1 MDFIFQK
8 KIMVKILENAD
19 KSGSWCYQYSKWF
32 NKKLINNHKFYRVTL
47 IDNKKKI
54 IRDKNDKIK
63 ILTKLSSFEGTSTLI
78 SLNYLF
84 YEVFPL
90 LEAKLK
96 NFDYEIHVIGKGG
109 LPKNL
114 KKFAKHKNIIIRG
127 FVKDLDQE
135 INCSDI
141 ILFPNPAEIGLRCRI
156 LNAFANY
163 GCCII
168 HKSDAI
174 GIPEIQNF
182 KNCFVGKDAKQISD
196 LTLFAINNRKKRF
209 EIKKNA
215 RETFGAYDSK
225 NSIKP
230 ILEDIKKIIHK

>member
-1 MDFIFQK
+1 M
-8 KIMVKILENAD
+8 
-19 KSGSWCYQYSKWF
+19 
-32 NKKLINNHKFYRVTL
+32 
-47 IDNKKKI
+47 
-54 IRDKNDKIK
+54 
-63 ILTKLSSFEGTSTLI
+63 
-78 SLNYLF
+78 
-84 YEVFPL
+84 

-196 LTLFAINNRKKRF
+196 LTLFAINNRKKDL
-209 EIKKNA
+209 K
-215 RETFGAYDSK
+215 
-225 NSIKP
+225 
-230 ILEDIKKIIHK
+230 